1 MNQHVRSFL
10 GVDQGVGPLDTESA
24 SAPFDTALPDD
35 RWWLPARPIYMTN
48 VVWSA
53 GVKVADN

>member
-1 MNQHVRSFL
+1 M
-10 GVDQGVGPLDTESA
+10 DQGAGPLDTESA
-24 SAPFDTALPDD
+24 SAPFDTALPAGGS
-35 RWWLPARPIYMTN
+35 RPAPAYMTN

>member
-1 MNQHVRSFL
+1 M
-10 GVDQGVGPLDTESA
+10 DQGAGPLDTESA

>member
-1 MNQHVRSFL
+1 MSQHVRSFL
-10 GVDQGVGPLDTESA
+10 GVDQGAGPLDTESA
-24 SAPFDTALPDD
+24 SAPFDTALPAGGS
-35 RWWLPARPIYMTN
+35 RPAPAYMTN